1 MRGQAAGKIYR
12 NPVLYLV
19 GIGYLLVQAAI
30 TPVALVLPAMG
41 RAFGVGVGE
50 SGWVQAAFLLALTAL
65 MLPSGRLGDLL
76 GHRRIFAYGMALLA
90 LATAMGSFAPG
101 LGWLVACRVLQGAG
115 GAMVTGTSLAV
126 IAQEFPVAHHG
137 RTMGIVTM
145 MSSLGSVVSV
155 LLTGAFMDRLGWQA
169 AFVILIP
176 LAGLGAVA
184 VIPFWRSRAGAGRV
198 PVDLPGL
205 VLLTLTVLG
214 LFLTVSPV
222 SAAALWD
229 LFQPAMGAFTLAAG
243 GALLWWERRA
253 ANPIFDVRH
262 VWRGGY
268 AAALGAH
275 CTYHMS
281 MMTTLFSIPFFV
293 ERVLSLPASRAV
305 ALVVP
310 MQVCTTAMAFV
321 GGWLY
326 DRTRALWL
334 RPASLLGI
342 SLGLA
347 ALGFLARDVSYG
359 GLLGLLA
366 FLGAVGGV
374 FMAVNNTAVMASAGP
389 GMHGFAS
396 GLLETVRQF
405 SHGLAVPILA
415 ASLGSGTT
423 AAAGSPDGTSF
434 ATGFRAAMLVMGSL
448 VFVGVLLAAAR
459 RPTPGQATAEST
471 APILAAP

>member
-1 MRGQAAGKIYR
+1 MREQSARQIYW

-19 GIGYLLVQAAI
+19 GVGYLLVQAAI

-41 RAFGVGVGE
+41 RTFGVGVGDA
-50 SGWVQAAFLLALTAL
+50 GWVQAAFLVTLTAL

-90 LATAMGSFAPG
+90 LATAAGALAPG
-101 LGWLVACRVLQGAG
+101 LGWLVACRALQGAG

-126 IAQEFPVAHHG
+126 IAQEFPAAHHG

-145 MSSLGSVVSV
+145 MSALGSTLSV

-176 LAGLGAVA
+176 LAGAGALA

-205 VLLTLTVLG
+205 LLLALTVLG

-222 SAAALWD
+222 SAAALSD
-229 LFQPAMGAFTLAAG
+229 LFQPAMGAFTVAAG
-243 GALLWWERRA
+243 GALLWWERRS
-253 ANPIFDVRH
+253 ANPVFDVRH
-262 VWRGGY
+262 VWRSGF

-281 MMTTLFSIPFFV
+281 MMTTLFCIPFFV
-293 ERVLSLPASRAV
+293 ERALGMAASRAV
-305 ALVVP
+305 GIMVP

-321 GGWLY
+321 GGWMY
-326 DRTRALWL
+326 DRTRSSWL

-342 SLGLA
+342 SLGLT
-347 ALGFLARDVSYG
+347 ALGFLARDISYG
-359 GLLGLLA
+359 GLLFLLA
-366 FLGAVGGV
+366 FMGAVGGI
-374 FMAVNNTAVMASAGP
+374 FMAVNNTAVMTTAGP
-389 GMHGFAS
+389 GTHGFAS

-405 SHGLAVPILA
+405 SHGLAVPILTA
-415 ASLGSGTT
+415 ALGSGA
-423 AAAGSPDGTSF
+423 AAAGAAEGAPF
-434 ATGFRAAMLVMGSL
+434 AAGFRAAMLVMGSL
-448 VFVGVLLAAAR
+448 VFVGVLLAMSRRAAPPQVPAET
-459 RPTPGQATAEST
+459 PTPIIASS
-471 APILAAP
+471 